1 MERYAISTDTASSI
15 TNDPNDWSLEHQDPA
30 YILKLLLSI
39 INLSLQTN
47 DLVAQLPKLPYG
59 DVEPAEPVKEDPE
72 AEEKKSPG
80 HNIKNAQGVT
90 YVINGPVNIYNVE
103 TINNEKDD
111 HSQHLTIEK

>member
-1 MERYAISTDTASSI
+1 MERYAITTDKDSGI
-15 TNDPNDWSLEHQDPA
+15 TNDPNDWAREHKDPA

-59 DVEPAEPVKEDPE
+59 DVEPPKQAEANAE
-72 AEEKKSPG
+72 AEEKKSPE
-80 HNIKNAQGVT
+80 HNIKHAQGVT
-90 YVINGPVNIYNVE
+90 YVINGNVNIYNVD

-111 HSQHLTIEK
+111 HSQHLTVEK